1 MTDVPIVS
9 FNVITQHGLVACQGR
24 LVFVQGRPWIQP
36 NDECHE
42 QIRTLPTSIEA
53 YPSMLVERP
62 DGGSDQPYFVYSG
75 EIRAWQ

>member
-1 MTDVPIVS
+1 MTDVPVVQ
-9 FNVITQHGLVACQGR
+9 FNVLTQHGLVACKGR
-24 LVFVQGRPWIQP
+24 LVFVQGQPWIQP

-53 YPSMLVERP
+53 DPLLLVECR
-62 DGGSDQPYFVYSG
+62 DDASEERYFLYRG